1 MKINKN
7 ADLRVLLEHG
17 WKSVEGGKQSCYYKD
32 FFSNGAAEIAIIIN
46 PTSQAA
52 GDFVVNSLIE
62 DETEHDDSSAD
73 MYEILEEIDLLKKL
87 EILI

>member
-1 MKINKN
+1 MEINKN
-7 ADLRVLLEHG
+7 ADLRVLLEYG

-32 FFSNGAAEIAIIIN
+32 FFSNGVAEIAIVIN
-46 PTSQAA
+46 SASQGV
-52 GDFVVNSLIE
+52 GDFVVNSFIK
-62 DETEHDDSSAD
+62 DETKYDDSSAD

>member
-32 FFSNGAAEIAIIIN
+32 FFSNGVAEIAIIIN
-46 PTSQAA
+46 PTSKAA
-52 GDFVVNSLIE
+52 SDFVVNSLIE
-62 DETEHDDSSAD
+62 DETEHDDSSSD

>member
-1 MKINKN
+1 MEINKN

-17 WKSVEGGKQSCYYKD
+17 WESVRSGKQGCYYKD
-32 FFSNGAAEIAIIIN
+32 FFSNGAAQIAIIIN
-46 PTSQAA
+46 PTSQPT
-52 GDFVVNSLIE
+52 GGFVVNSLIE
-62 DETEHDDSSAD
+62 DKTEHDDSSAD

>member
-1 MKINKN
+1 MEINKN

-17 WKSVEGGKQSCYYKD
+17 WKSFEGGKQGCYYKD
-32 FFSNGAAEIAIIIN
+32 FFSNGDSQIAIIIN
-46 PTSQAA
+46 PTSQPT
-52 GDFVVNSLIE
+52 GGFVVNSLIE

-73 MYEILEEIDLLKKL
+73 MYEILKEIDLLKKL

>member
-46 PTSQAA
+46 CTGQAA